1 MTASRYSVVY
11 EQQLRPGYSI
21 GQIKKNVA
29 KLLKLTEAQ
38 AEKLLSMR
46 SVIRRDVDKAMAEK
60 YQQAL
65 FNYGVIITLEVVASS
80 RTESDKES
88 LFTLVDVPTV
98 NDKNNTASGMPVNA
112 QKGNVETA
120 EDSVQQDARVNTP
133 DVSDNDAL
141 NEQHL
146 PFTFSGNGKEYFN
159 IWIVNIVLSL
169 LTLGIY
175 SAWAKVRNKQYFY
188 GNTLLDGA
196 SFEYTAKPLTILKGR
211 VIAFT
216 AIALYYGLTAYLPPA
231 YLLYVY
237 GVFALLFIIVFPWI
251 VVKGL
256 QFNARYSQ
264 YRNVSFTFSGTYK
277 EACRVFILWPL
288 TSVFIFFIPY
298 VWQRRAQFFVA
309 NSGYGTSSFEFG
321 AEVKEYY
328 SIFWKLL
335 LIGIAAVLVIWIP
348 IVNIA
353 VYVLIGA
360 YYFSHTTNL
369 MYSNS
374 LLKTNGFVA
383 DFDTYS
389 YAWLLFTNTLGIVFT
404 LGLYTP
410 WAHVRTAKYKAD
422 HITVVSTEGLNVF
435 VQAESEHVNALAE
448 GFADAHDVFDIDVGV

>member
-1 MTASRYSVVY
+1 MSTTRYNVVY

-65 FNYGVIITLEVVASS
+65 FHHGVVITLEVITDAD
-80 RTESDKES
+80 TPSDDDS
-88 LFTLVDVPTV
+88 LFTI
-98 NDKNNTASGMPVNA
+98 
-112 QKGNVETA
+112 VETTEHEGEVPA
-120 EDSVQQDARVNTP
+120 SSDEGRSQQALSPKNLSAKESVSTES
-133 DVSDNDAL
+133 VSKNEML
-141 NEQHL
+141 NEQEL
-146 PFTFSGNGKEYFN
+146 PFTFSGNGREYFN
-159 IWIVNIVLSL
+159 IWIVNIVLSI

-211 VIAFT
+211 ALAFVV
-216 AIALYYGLTAYLPPA
+216 IALYYALTAYVPPLYLP
-231 YLLYVY
+231 YVY
-237 GVFALLFIIVFPWI
+237 GAFALFFIAVFPWI

-264 YRNVSFTFSGTYK
+264 YRNVSFTFNGTYK
-277 EACRVFILWPL
+277 EAFRVFILWPL
-288 TSVFIFFIPY
+288 AGILIVFIPY
-298 VWQRRAQFFVA
+298 SWHRRAQFFVG
-309 NSGYGTSSFEFG
+309 NSGYGTAQFEFS

-328 SIFWKLL
+328 SIFGKLI
-335 LIGIAAVLVIWIP
+335 LISLAAIVVVWIP

-383 DFDTYS
+383 NYDTYS
-389 YAWLLFTNTLGIVFT
+389 YAWLMFTNTLGIALT

-410 WAHVRTAKYKAD
+410 WAHVRTAQYKAD
-422 HITVVSTEGLNVF
+422 HITVVASESLNDF
-435 VQAESEHVNALAE
+435 AQAESEQVNALAE
-448 GFADAHDVFDIDVGV
+448 GFADAHDVFDINVGI